1 MRCGSGLPNPR
12 NLLREPY
19 NPEEWYPADVE
30 WASDSNRLT
39 AYCIDTADAG
49 SLTLTRV
56 VPPDGG
62 LHAETVTYTYT
73 YTYALTNDEAVP
85 TATGMLFDL
94 EAGTRTDFDL
104 PPQPILY
111 YYGPNYNWSKDD
123 QRLFM
128 VIPARNYQSL
138 NLIEIDPATGQS
150 KTVLSETNPDNV
162 DYYGHWW
169 NYDEDS
175 DQFFW
180 MSDRT
185 GWSHLYTID
194 GTTHALN

>member
-1 MRCGSGLPNPR
+1 MRCGSGLPNPS

-30 WASDSNRLT
+30 WVSDSNRLT

-62 LHAETVTYTYT
+62 LHAETVT

-111 YYGPNYNWSKDD
+111 YYG
-123 QRLFM
+123 
-128 VIPARNYQSL
+128 
-138 NLIEIDPATGQS
+138 
-150 KTVLSETNPDNV
+150 
-162 DYYGHWW
+162 HWW

-194 GTTHALN
+194 GTTHALNQVTDGDWRFRYVARLHQVRV